1 MKNFDKEELRKRLTP
16 EQFRVT
22 QEKGT
27 EAPFTGD
34 YDQTFTPGTYT
45 CVVCGEALFVSD
57 NKFDAGCGWPS
68 FDQAADKSAVT
79 EHFDDSHGMRRTEVT
94 CSHCGAHLGHVFTD
108 GPKETTGLRYC
119 INSASLH
126 LQAKQH

>member
-1 MKNFDKEELRKRLTP
+1 MPDFNKEELKQRLTP

-27 EAPFTGD
+27 EAPFSGE
-34 YDQTFTPGTYT
+34 YDQVFAPGTYN
-45 CVVCGEALFVSD
+45 CVVCGHPLFVSD

-68 FDQAADKSAVT
+68 FDRAIENFAVSRH
-79 EHFDDSHGMRRTEVT
+79 EDASLGMQRTEVT
-94 CSHCGAHLGHVFTD
+94 CSNCGAHLGHVFTD

-119 INSASLH
+119 INSASIH
-126 LQAKQH
+126 LKPKA

>member
-1 MKNFDKEELRKRLTP
+1 MPDFNKEELKQRLTP

-27 EAPFTGD
+27 EAPFSGE
-34 YDQTFTPGTYT
+34 YDQVFTPGTYN
-45 CVVCGEALFVSD
+45 CVVCGHPLFVSD

-68 FDQAADKSAVT
+68 FDRAIENFAVSRH
-79 EHFDDSHGMRRTEVT
+79 EDASLGMQRTEVT
-94 CSHCGAHLGHVFTD
+94 CSNCGAHLGHVFTD

-119 INSASLH
+119 INSASIH
-126 LQAKQH
+126 LKPKA

>member
-1 MKNFDKEELRKRLTP
+1 MPDFNKDELKQRLTP

-27 EAPFTGD
+27 EAPFSGE
-34 YDQTFTPGTYT
+34 YDQVFTPGTYN
-45 CVVCGEALFVSD
+45 CVVCGHPLFVSD

-68 FDQAADKSAVT
+68 FDRAIENFAVSQH
-79 EHFDDSHGMRRTEVT
+79 EDASLGMQRTEVT
-94 CSHCGAHLGHVFTD
+94 CSNCGAHLGHVFTD

-119 INSASLH
+119 INSASIH
-126 LQAKQH
+126 LKPKS